1 MKPLS
6 CPVATSCSS
15 RSAAAGST
23 SADMIWPPSKPIS
36 IRIRS
41 SAMCHQLAEDA
52 VNSVGME
59 EGYLE
64 PEETRP
70 GLAVDELDTVR
81 RESVQLGLHV
91 VDLERDVVH
100 PGPALGHELADG
112 RVLAERAKQLDPALA
127 DEERRRLDALLDDGV
142 AVLEPSPEQPLV
154 RVDRLVEILDRDAEV
169 MDSARRHEAMLDHAR

>member
-15 RSAAAGST
+15 RSAAPGST

-41 SAMCHQLAEDA
+41 SAIGHQLAEDA
-52 VNSVGME
+52 VGGVGME

-64 PEETRP
+64 PEESLPR
-70 GLAVDELDTVR
+70 LAVDELDAVR
-81 RESVQLGLHV
+81 GERVQLGPHV

-100 PGPALGHELADG
+100 PRAALGHELAHW
-112 RVLAERAKQLDPALA
+112 RVVAERAEQLDPAIA
-127 DEERRRLDALLDDGV
+127 DKKRRGLDALLGDGV
-142 AVLEPSPEQPLV
+142 AVLEPRAEEPLV
-154 RVDRLVEILDRDAEV
+154 RV
-169 MDSARRHEAMLDHAR
+169 